1 MRGVILAAGQ
11 GQRLRPDTD
20 ELPKTLLPVTGT
32 ETILDTI
39 VRGLAEVGVT
49 DLAITVGH
57 AAGKI
62 REHAPVLEERYGV
75 TVEIVDNDKPHWN
88 NAYSLWTAREAYK
101 AGALL
106 VNGDTVHPTSIERNL
121 LAAAETD
128 PRLLLAL
135 DDHKTL
141 TEEAMKVRVGPGGVE
156 LIHKLQPIES
166 AAGEYIGVS
175 LIPAALAE
183 DLTKALEATFNRDST
198 LYYED
203 AYQLLAEAGQIGTV
217 STGPVAWTE
226 VDDHADWAAAKRIA
240 EQINKRSARGL

>member
-20 ELPKTLLPVTGT
+20 HLPKTLLPVTAT

-39 VRGLAEVGVT
+39 VRGLVEVGVA

-57 AAGKI
+57 AAEKI
-62 REHAPVLEERYGV
+62 REHAPVLEDRYGARV
-75 TVEIVDNDKPHWN
+75 AIVDNDKPHWN
-88 NAYSLWTAREAYK
+88 NAYSLWTARGHFAD
-101 AGALL
+101 GAIL
-106 VNGDTVHPTSIERNL
+106 VNGDTVHPTSVERSL
-121 LAAAETD
+121 LAAAEDD

-141 TEEAMKVRVGPGGVE
+141 TEEAMKVRTGPGGVE
-156 LIHKLQPIES
+156 LIHKAQPVES

-175 LIPAALAE
+175 LIPAAVAE
-183 DLTKALEATFNRDST
+183 DLVKALEATFERDTT

-203 AYQLLAEAGQIGTV
+203 AYQLLAEAGRIGTV

-226 VDDHADWAAAKRIA
+226 VDDHADWALAKAIL
-240 EQINKRSARGL
+240 KDL

>member
-20 ELPKTLLPVTGT
+20 ALPKTLLPVTGT

-57 AAGKI
+57 AAERI
-62 REHAPVLEERYGV
+62 REHAPVLEDRYGV
-75 TVEIVDNDKPHWN
+75 AVAIVDNDKPHWN
-88 NAYSLWTAREAYK
+88 NAYSLWTAREHYK
-101 AGALL
+101 TGALL
-106 VNGDTVHPTSIERNL
+106 VNGDTVHPTSIERSL
-121 LAAAETD
+121 LAAAEDD

-141 TEEAMKVRVGPGGVE
+141 TDEAMKVRVGEGGVE
-156 LIHKLQPIES
+156 LIHKQQPIAT

-175 LIPAALAE
+175 LIPAGLAE
-183 DLTKALEATFNRDST
+183 DLTKALEATFTRDST

-226 VDDHADWAAAKRIA
+226 VDDHADWAVAKTIA
-240 EQINKRSARGL
+240 KDL